1 MNSIAA
7 GTYSWLR
14 YIFPVVAV
22 PVQPNLPISTLWVY
36 PRSIPKMVT
45 LAQTPWKTGP
55 NNPAE
60 PRFSVPF
67 QICDLTS
74 FGGLREGCGGGS
86 LDSLRGSGALKYNK
100 EVTKIIS
107 INWITKV
114 VFSLI
119 LLYFQWNGIKCA
131 KNQSIRKGRGFF
143 LNYSWGPLLLVT
155 SLLKIGKNDR
165 NIPIGCTISTD
176 GFNTLI
182 NNFNHLARISSSRC

>member
-107 INWITKV
+107 INWITK
-114 VFSLI
+114 
-119 LLYFQWNGIKCA
+119 
-131 KNQSIRKGRGFF
+131 
-143 LNYSWGPLLLVT
+143 PLHYNA
-155 SLLKIGKNDR
+155 SLLGIWFSFDR
-165 NIPIGCTISTD
+165 KWTKVD
-176 GFNTLI
+176 HGFPRILI
-182 NNFNHLARISSSRC
+182 ILIHDFNVYLSVFICYLDCKYDQFNLAFHSC